1 MNEQRLASYRH
12 QLVSANLAEFG
23 DTAEALNWISPAG
36 AMAAQTERGKR
47 LQSMGQRLHLA
58 FKGTKPHIGPLSP
71 GCRICGEGDWSCLF
85 INGKCNCRCFYC
97 PSSQAEIGVPTT
109 NRMPFNRP
117 ADYATYVDHFGFRGI
132 SISGGEPLT
141 TPALTLRFLRTVDQS
156 KKRPLHLW
164 MYTNGTLL
172 TADLVKKLKDAGLD
186 EIRFDLSAAGYDLKK
201 VRLAVGHIPIVTVE
215 IPAIPEDFQR
225 LSELLPLMKA
235 IGVDHLNVH
244 QLRMNPFNR
253 DQLDKR
259 KYTYLHGEKVTVLE
273 SELTA
278 LALMQHVVDRN
289 IGLPVNYCAS
299 VFQHRFQRA
308 AARRKSAQLMV
319 KPHQSITECGY
330 IRSLCLVG
338 DPEKVVRQKDQ
349 LTSQGVDHQLWSI
362 GSRNDRLFF
371 HPQLWEHVALDALNL
386 IVTYSEALLCPQISY
401 HRTFKEVRVNS
412 EKRLFIEKQPVCSEI
427 HLDDAQRTRFISIV
441 NHPDSSVLQNQ
452 DSSDDRFLDYELIQ
466 PGLQDYF

>member
-1 MNEQRLASYRH
+1 MNEQRPASYRH
-12 QLVSANLAEFG
+12 RLVSANPAEFG
-23 DTAEALNWISPAG
+23 GTAEALNWISPAG

-85 INGKCNCRCFYC
+85 VNGKCNCRCFYC

-109 NRMPFNRP
+109 
-117 ADYATYVDHFGFRGI
+117 
-132 SISGGEPLT
+132 
-141 TPALTLRFLRTVDQS
+141 
-156 KKRPLHLW
+156 
-164 MYTNGTLL
+164 
-172 TADLVKKLKDAGLD
+172 
-186 EIRFDLSAAGYDLKK
+186 
-201 VRLAVGHIPIVTVE
+201 
-215 IPAIPEDFQR
+215 
-225 LSELLPLMKA
+225 
-235 IGVDHLNVH
+235 
-244 QLRMNPFNR
+244 NR

-278 LALMQHVVDRN
+278 LALMQHAVDRN

-308 AARRKSAQLMV
+308 AARRKSARLMV
-319 KPHQSITECGY
+319 KPHESITECGY

-362 GSRNDRLFF
+362 GSRNDRLYF
-371 HPQLWEHVALDALNL
+371 HPQLWEHVAPDALNPVV
-386 IVTYSEALLCPQISY
+386 IYSEALLCPQISY

-427 HLDDAQRTRFISIV
+427 HLDAAQRTRFISIV
-441 NHPDSSVLQNQ
+441 NHRDSAVLQNH
-452 DSSDDRFLDYELIQ
+452 DSSDDRFLGYELIQ

>member
-1 MNEQRLASYRH
+1 MNEQQLASYRH

-23 DTAEALNWISPAG
+23 DTADALNWISPVG

-47 LQSMGQRLHLA
+47 LQSMGERLYLA

-71 GCRICGEGDWSCLF
+71 GCHICGEGDWSCLF
-85 INGKCNCRCFYC
+85 VNGKCNCQCFYC

-109 NRMPFNRP
+109 NRVPFNRP
-117 ADYATYVDHFGFRGI
+117 ADYDAYVGHFGFRGI
-132 SISGGEPLT
+132 SISGGEPLL
-141 TPALTLRFLRTVDQS
+141 TPALTLRFLRTLDQS
-156 KKRPLHLW
+156 KERPLHLW

-172 TADLVKKLKDAGLD
+172 TPDLVKKLKDAGLD
-186 EIRFDLSAAGYDLKK
+186 EIRFDLSAVGYDLKK
-201 VRLAVGHIPIVTVE
+201 IRLAVGQIPIVTVE

-225 LSELLPLMKA
+225 LRELLFQMKA
-235 IGVDHLNVH
+235 VGVDYLNLH
-244 QLRMNPFNR
+244 QLRLNPFNR

-278 LALMQHVVDRN
+278 LALMQHVVDQN

-308 AARRKSAQLMV
+308 AARRKSARLMV
-319 KPHQSITECGY
+319 KPHESITECGY

-338 DPEKVVRQKDQ
+338 DPEKLARQEVH

-362 GSRNDRLFF
+362 GSRKDRLYF
-371 HPQLWEHVALDALNL
+371 HPGLWEQMDTVGLTIA
-386 IVTYSEALLCPQISY
+386 VGYSEASLCPHISY
-401 HRTFKEVRVNS
+401 HRTFKEIRVNS
-412 EKRLFIEKQPVCSEI
+412 EKRLFIEKQPVGSEI
-427 HLDDAQRTRFISIV
+427 HIDDAQRTRFMSIV
-441 NHPDSSVLQNQ
+441 NHPASPVVQNHN
-452 DSSDDRFLDYELIQ
+452 SSDDRFRDYELIQ